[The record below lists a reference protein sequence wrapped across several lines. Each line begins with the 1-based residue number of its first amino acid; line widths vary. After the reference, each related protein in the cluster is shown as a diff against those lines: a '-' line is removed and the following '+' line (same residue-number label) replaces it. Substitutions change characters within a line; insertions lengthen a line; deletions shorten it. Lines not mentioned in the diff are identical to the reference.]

1 MAVQSDV
8 CNLCVVVLFA
18 ILGVWILSTLGR
30 IRMALEAYACAK
42 KNSDGGGS
50 MYIATMNKLRQQT
63 FREIVEERDT
73 MQRQGAHL
81 LVPSMTLPC
90 KLQSTSETVA
100 TLRQRRNN
108 NITNNNNSN
117 IIATAQQRQQ
127 STRDQQ
133 QHQYQSSPRSNGGES
148 STTAARGHSREL
160 SLFSSASSTASGA
173 GGPAGAVADVPI
185 GSSASNN
192 KFHHHPHTSNGGGG
206 GCSAASAPGVHRIIR
221 LFGSV
226 LAPMSALLLGRP
238 PANHAT
244 APSSPLAT
252 SINQPPS
259 RLRRINSAATQF
271 GGAET
276 TTAGSTVSGDD
287 EEDDADSVTTHYFA
301 GPVVNSAGK
310 GRSGE
315 NSKPLFTSRPRSS
328 GGSTGGGG
336 GGSTLMP
343 ATSAFAS
350 AAPPAHESV
359 NNSTVVM
366 SVFVEHDKVLAGAA
380 IRFFQQPGSPSG
392 GAATLRSISVNREEL
407 PATSRTKR
415 TTTAQQQEAP
425 LMTTTTASSTAS
437 AINRL
442 PRELS
447 EDNYLFANTL
457 GEFGGAAVHHSTGPP
472 SSRYLLPAALGI
484 QTDKQQQQSALTHN
498 ATATAA
504 AHSAATTNETKHK
517 QVRPPPL
524 EPFTRP
530 SQQHNT
536 TTGGAFEP
544 SSVLFGSTESV
555 NRGGGG
561 GARATSVP
569 TPSSHQLLPSLRVHV
584 LLTSRK
590 LLEEELLY
598 NATMFRR
605 DQPSLFLTGHGAPQ
619 PGLGSSSS
627 ASGRGMTA
635 SNRVSRGAAS
645 HITVVHRNAAAA
657 ALSTPNHNEGDPSSP
672 MRICRRDGAVRG
684 GRCRCRL
691 RGFQLEQPPQRHRTT
706 TPTTI
711 ERDDSNPIF
720 AATPLSPYDAG
731 TSSFIAAAS
740 NPRTTSQQHLRHTTV
755 AAAPQSRYHVP
766 VGEQASSGDFGPCT
780 SSGTYDQH
788 NSSEST
794 TYLEALRVALTE
806 EEWTEVSNV
815 TANATAAGAE
825 DNNCVRAFLI
835 MEQNGSGCGSAGGC
849 SGAAAASASAI
860 FSPSTTSRM
869 RRHFWTAED
878 GGGGH
883 PPPAQPTEFTS
894 ATFRST
900 TTTAGP
906 TFLDEPPGAEDSMMQ
921 FHRGSVH
928 NMRSG
933 GGTSAAPPPPP
944 RETPLTPHPLS
955 DQQHLFSGTYSSSVF
970 SPTGG
975 AAGVTP
981 NNNNI
986 NSAGSG
992 NYYNNGASCSFI
1004 AELQFQRVTTA
1015 TPNVIVVNAANA
1027 ERCASGGGDS
1037 VVLRGTQ
1044 SPTST
1049 TTTMLPQQQVHTPPP
1064 ERIHF
1069 PGSAQKVSKT
1079 TVSFAGGLTST
1090 TAVDTVVGN
1099 ATADEAIFHLEPY
1112 PSSSNNMPINSS
1124 GSLSLLRRDALAAT
1138 LAGDDDD
1145 VVLVGNHLRNS
1156 APTITDKEAPSGN
1169 DGCGETRKES
1179 ELIFSTPTSTIF
1191 PREITFEFRDGI
1203 DRRGGE
1209 ENSQQHQD
1217 RHRPLQGDVPRTSTP
1232 PATTTHHD
1240 DDATVVSS
1248 AVVRSPTQ
1256 RSFTTS
1262 TRSQLQPPSPPPP
1275 IDEELPE
1282 LPSLFPSSVTDAA
1295 APFPPP
1301 SAAVVPVATPT
1312 KATKA
1317 PLPQLRLSSMPPPA
1331 VDTVDGTQHV
1341 EREFNNAIG
1350 ILAAAV
1356 VPHLLIASTASATSA
1371 SSSSAVV
1378 LEQINATTVPTA
1390 AADANSSVT
1399 IQSLH
1404 TADVEPSFSYCR
1416 VGHRVYRVE
1425 PIFAVHEEAE
1435 EQEDNN
1441 NGSEEQY
1448 AAASNFSPANG
1459 NEGRGGPALSRRH
1472 GGSAADLIEMSELQP
1487 AAAQQLQQQQ
1497 QHPLCMIC
1505 FHRPSTVILLPCQHF
1520 GFCVFCV
1527 RRLRHCPV
1535 CRQQIDHTLFL
1546 LEDVV

>member
-1 MAVQSDV
+1 M
-8 CNLCVVVLFA
+8 
-18 ILGVWILSTLGR
+18 LGVWILSTLGR

-42 KNSDGGGS
+42 RNSDGGGN

-108 NITNNNNSN
+108 NITSNNNSS
-117 IIATAQQRQQ
+117 IATAQRQQ
-127 STRDQQ
+127 NTRDQ
-133 QHQYQSSPRSNGGES
+133 QHQYQSSPRSNGGE

-192 KFHHHPHTSNGGGG
+192 KFHHQPHTSNGGGG

-276 TTAGSTVSGDD
+276 TTAGSTVRGDD

-310 GRSGE
+310 GGRSSE

-336 GGSTLMP
+336 GGGGGSTLMP

-350 AAPPAHESV
+350 AAPAAHESV

-415 TTTAQQQEAP
+415 TTTAQQQAP
-425 LMTTTTASSTAS
+425 LMTTASSTAS

-447 EDNYLFANTL
+447 SEEDNILVANTL
-457 GEFGGAAVHHSTGPP
+457 GRFGGAAVHSAGPP
-472 SSRYLLPAALGI
+472 SRYLLPAALGI
-484 QTDKQQQQSALTHN
+484 QTDQQPQSATHT
-498 ATATAA
+498 TATAA
-504 AHSAATTNETKHK
+504 AASSATTANETKHK
-517 QVRPPPL
+517 LLRPPPL

-536 TTGGAFEP
+536 TTTGGAFEP
-544 SSVLFGSTESV
+544 SSVLFGSTESA
-555 NRGGGG
+555 NRGGG

-569 TPSSHQLLPSLRVHV
+569 TPSSHLLPSLRVHV

-627 ASGRGMTA
+627 ASGRGMTT

-657 ALSTPNHNEGDPSSP
+657 ASSSPNHNEGDPSSP

-691 RGFQLEQPPQRHRTT
+691 RGFQLEQPPQRHHTT

-740 NPRTTSQQHLRHTTV
+740 NPRTASQQHLRHTTV

-794 TYLEALRVALTE
+794 TYLEALRVAFTE

-825 DNNCVRAFLI
+825 DNSCVRAFLI
-835 MEQNGSGCGSAGGC
+835 MEQNGSGCGAGGC
-849 SGAAAASASAI
+849 SGAAAAASASAI

-869 RRHFWTAED
+869 RRHWTAEE

-921 FHRGSVH
+921 FHRGGVH
-928 NMRSG
+928 TTRSG
-933 GGTSAAPPPPP
+933 GGGTAAPP

-955 DQQHLFSGTYSSSVF
+955 DQQQLFSGTYSSSVF

-975 AAGVTP
+975 PAGVAP
-981 NNNNI
+981 NNNI
-986 NSAGSG
+986 NSTGSG
-992 NYYNNGASCSFI
+992 NYYNNAASCSFI

-1044 SPTST
+1044 TPTST

-1079 TVSFAGGLTST
+1079 TVSFAGGLAST
-1090 TAVDTVVGN
+1090 TADDTVVGN

-1145 VVLVGNHLRNS
+1145 DVVLLRNA

-1191 PREITFEFRDGI
+1191 PREITFEFRDDI

-1209 ENSQQHQD
+1209 ENSQQQQD

-1256 RSFTTS
+1256 RSLTAS

-1282 LPSLFPSSVTDAA
+1282 LPSLFPSNVTDAA

-1331 VDTVDGTQHV
+1331 VDTVDRTQHV

-1435 EQEDNN
+1435 EEEDNN

-1459 NEGRGGPALSRRH
+1459 NEGRPALSRRR

>member
-18 ILGVWILSTLGR
+18 MLGVWILSTLGR

-42 KNSDGGGS
+42 KNSDGGGN

-108 NITNNNNSN
+108 NITSNNNSN
-117 IIATAQQRQQ
+117 SATAQRQQ

-133 QHQYQSSPRSNGGES
+133 QQQYQSSPRSNGGES
-148 STTAARGHSREL
+148 ATTAARGHSREL
-160 SLFSSASSTASGA
+160 SLFSSASSTASQA
-173 GGPAGAVADVPI
+173 GGPAGAVVDVPI
-185 GSSASNN
+185 GSSASN
-192 KFHHHPHTSNGGGG
+192 KFQHQPQHISGGGGG
-206 GCSAASAPGVHRIIR
+206 GCSAASAPGVYRIIR
-221 LFGSV
+221 LLGSV

-259 RLRRINSAATQF
+259 RLRRINSTATQF

-276 TTAGSTVSGDD
+276 TTVGSTVRGDD

-310 GRSGE
+310 GGRSGE
-315 NSKPLFTSRPRSS
+315 NSKPLLTSRPRSS

-336 GGSTLMP
+336 GGGSTLMP
-343 ATSAFAS
+343 STSAFAL
-350 AAPPAHESV
+350 AAPAYESV
-359 NNSTVVM
+359 NNSTTVVM
-366 SVFVEHDKVLAGAA
+366 SVFLEHDKALAGAA

-392 GAATLRSISVNREEL
+392 AAATLRSISVNREEL
-407 PATSRTKR
+407 PATSRAKR
-415 TTTAQQQEAP
+415 TTTAQQQAP
-425 LMTTTTASSTAS
+425 LMTTASSTAS

-447 EDNYLFANTL
+447 SEEVNILFANTL
-457 GEFGGAAVHHSTGPP
+457 GGFGGAAVHSAGPP
-472 SSRYLLPAALGI
+472 SRYLLPAALGI
-484 QTDKQQQQSALTHN
+484 QTDQQQESATLT
-498 ATATAA
+498 TATAA
-504 AHSAATTNETKHK
+504 AASSATTANETKQK
-517 QVRPPPL
+517 QKQVVRPPPL

-530 SQQHNT
+530 SQHNT

-544 SSVLFGSTESV
+544 PSVLFGSVESV
-555 NRGGGG
+555 CGGGGG
-561 GARATSVP
+561 GARAASMP
-569 TPSSHQLLPSLRVHV
+569 TPSSHLLLPSLRVHV
-584 LLTSRK
+584 LLTSRE

-605 DQPSLFLTGHGAPQ
+605 DQHSLFLTGHGAPQ
-619 PGLGSSSS
+619 LGLGS
-627 ASGRGMTA
+627 MPA
-635 SNRVSRGAAS
+635 SNRVRGATS
-645 HITVVHRNAAAA
+645 HITVVQRNAAAA
-657 ALSTPNHNEGDPSSP
+657 ASSTPNHNEGDPSSP

-691 RGFQLEQPPQRHRTT
+691 RGFQLEQPLQRHHTT
-706 TPTTI
+706 APSTTF

-731 TSSFIAAAS
+731 GTSSFIAASNNRTAS
-740 NPRTTSQQHLRHTTV
+740 QHQRHT
-755 AAAPQSRYHVP
+755 AAAAHQSRHNLSG
-766 VGEQASSGDFGPCT
+766 GEKASSGDFGPCT
-780 SSGTYDQH
+780 SAGTISGANDH
-788 NSSEST
+788 NSSSES

-815 TANATAAGAE
+815 AANAIAAGAE
-825 DNNCVRAFLI
+825 DNSCVRVFLV
-835 MEQNGSGCGSAGGC
+835 MEQNGSGICGAGG
-849 SGAAAASASAI
+849 SGGVAAAASASAI

-869 RRHFWTAED
+869 RRHYWTAEE

-883 PPPAQPTEFTS
+883 PLPPQPTEFSS

-900 TTTAGP
+900 TATAAGP

-921 FHRGSVH
+921 FHRGGVH
-928 NMRSG
+928 TTRSG
-933 GGTSAAPPPPP
+933 GTAAAPPP
-944 RETPLTPHPLS
+944 RETPLTPHPSS
-955 DQQHLFSGTYSSSVF
+955 DQQQLFSGTYSSSVF

-975 AAGVTP
+975 PAGVTP
-981 NNNNI
+981 NNNI
-986 NSAGSG
+986 NSTGSG
-992 NYYNNGASCSFI
+992 NYYNNSASCSFI

-1079 TVSFAGGLTST
+1079 TVSFAGGLAS
-1090 TAVDTVVGN
+1090 
-1099 ATADEAIFHLEPY
+1099 ATADDAVVRNATTDEAI

-1124 GSLSLLRRDALAAT
+1124 GSLSLLRGDALAAT
-1138 LAGDDDD
+1138 LAGDDND
-1145 VVLVGNHLRNS
+1145 VVLVGNHLCNS
-1156 APTITDKEAPSGN
+1156 APAISDKEAPSRN
-1169 DGCGETRKES
+1169 DGCGETRKDS

-1191 PREITFEFRDGI
+1191 PREITFEFHDDI
-1203 DRRGGE
+1203 ERRGGE
-1209 ENSQQHQD
+1209 ENSQQQD
-1217 RHRPLQGDVPRTSTP
+1217 CHRPLHRVVPSRTSTP
-1232 PATTTHHD
+1232 PTSTTHLN
-1240 DDATVVSS
+1240 DDATVV
-1248 AVVRSPTQ
+1248 APAAVRSPTQ
-1256 RSFTTS
+1256 RSLTTS

-1275 IDEELPE
+1275 IDEELPSPPQL
-1282 LPSLFPSSVTDAA
+1282 LPSNVTDAA
-1295 APFPPP
+1295 VPLPV
-1301 SAAVVPVATPT
+1301 AVVVPDAAPTTTSTT
-1312 KATKA
+1312 KAA
-1317 PLPQLRLSSMPPPA
+1317 LPQLRLSSVPPSA
-1331 VDTVDGTQHV
+1331 VDTVDGTQHAK
-1341 EREFNNAIG
+1341 REYNNNNIG
-1350 ILAAAV
+1350 NLAALV
-1356 VPHLLIASTASATSA
+1356 VPHLLIPSTTSATSA
-1371 SSSSAVV
+1371 ASSTSAVV
-1378 LEQINATTVPTA
+1378 LEQGNNTTVPTA
-1390 AADANSSVT
+1390 AADATASSSAT
-1399 IQSLH
+1399 IQTLH

-1435 EQEDNN
+1435 EEEDN

-1448 AAASNFSPANG
+1448 AAAASNFSPTNG
-1459 NEGRGGPALSRRH
+1459 NGGRGGPALSRRH

-1487 AAAQQLQQQQ
+1487 AAAQQVQPHQQ